1 MTSCILEANVT
12 TAQIAY
18 PFQREW
24 ISSPDWLVLRDR
36 VSDEFLA
43 DGTDCALV
51 DALTATKYLD
61 TYSVVADVALV
72 SNHRSAIAMQTDSRP
87 DEIEHATVQLGNV
100 SRTAEGLARATV
112 HHFYGIDVVDW
123 YRSQQDA
130 EVRIV
135 EDAEALQRP
144 EAKNVEDLARAWFIL
159 TSMAIP
165 THVFIAPTAVL
176 EANQPS
182 VRKMVETLRS
192 AIDIS
197 LERRR
202 ELRRNL
208 SADLDIDREALT
220 ELHNDQKTRLTRNAR
235 KGWIDLTNRVSRALD
250 LPSGANP
257 DVVSFGLAQE
267 D

>member
-18 PFQREW
+18 PFQRGW
-24 ISSPDWLVLRDR
+24 IDSPDWLVLRDR
-36 VSDEFLA
+36 VSDEFLTE
-43 DGTDCALV
+43 GSDCALV

-61 TYSVVADVALV
+61 TYSVVADIALV
-72 SNHRSAIAMQTDSRP
+72 SNHRSAIAMQSDSRP
-87 DEIEHATVQLGNV
+87 DEIEHATVQLGDV

-130 EVRIV
+130 EVRII
-135 EDAEALQRP
+135 EDAEALQKP
-144 EAKNVEDLARAWFIL
+144 EDKNVEDLVRAWFIL

-165 THVFIAPTAVL
+165 THVFIAPTAAL
-176 EANQPS
+176 ES
-182 VRKMVETLRS
+182 DRSSIRHMVESLRG
-192 AIDIS
+192 AIDLS
-197 LERRR
+197 EERRR

-208 SADLDIDREALT
+208 SGDLDIDRETLT
-220 ELHNDQKTRLTRNAR
+220 ELYNDQKTRLTRNAR
-235 KGWIDLTNRVSRALD
+235 KGWIDLTNRVARALD
-250 LPSGANP
+250 LPTGANP
-257 DVVSFGLAQE
+257 DVVSFGLAHE